1 MNRAYPFGAA
11 WLAAL
16 PDLHGRL
23 QREPPTRI
31 ADMGCADGWFSIAL
45 ARRYPSVRVDGFDLD
60 EAIIDLAWCNAH
72 NCGLTDRLTF
82 HVRDVS
88 EATLNGRYD
97 LCIAHQSLA
106 GMHNPVGVLAT
117 MRRLAGEKGCV
128 LVTALGVDD
137 SFRANN
143 AEHDIVGSDDLLRTY
158 ALTVGF
164 RTIEMLSVGDFGFRC
179 YRLHQ

>member
-1 MNRAYPFGAA
+1 MNRVYPFGAG

-16 PDLHGRL
+16 PDLHHRL
-23 QREPPTRI
+23 QREPPMRI

-45 ARRYPSVRVDGFDLD
+45 ARRYPTVRVDGFDLD

-97 LCIAHQSLA
+97 LCIAHQGLA
-106 GMHNPVGVLAT
+106 GMYNPVGVLAT
-117 MRRLAGEKGCV
+117 MRRLAGEKGSV
-128 LVTALGVDD
+128 LVTAVNLNG
-137 SFRANN
+137 N
-143 AEHDIVGSDDLLRTY
+143 AGFKSGSDDDQLRRY
-158 ALTVGF
+158 AFTVGF
-164 RTIEMLSVGDFGFRC
+164 RTADLLSVSDYSLYC
-179 YRLHQ
+179 YRFYQ